1 MAKDQTTTNSDR
13 LIFDEVKERL
23 RDQFESIDS
32 IDTKAGIVLGFDG
45 AILAALLNSE
55 WFRGLP
61 IYFLVPI
68 LLLICLVTGIAL
80 KAFLIKGYRKDPE
93 PSQLIKGY
101 QGKMEKETLGQ
112 LIRNFEESFND
123 NSEPIEEKKK
133 YLNWSFKLLALA
145 VVVMAFVAF
154 LSSISD
160 NLTSYTSWK
169 IHRQEVIRHGRFR

>member
-61 IYFLVPI
+61 IYFLVI
-68 LLLICLVTGIAL
+68 STKRNQNIVLI
-80 KAFLIKGYRKDPE
+80 
-93 PSQLIKGY
+93 
-101 QGKMEKETLGQ
+101 
-112 LIRNFEESFND
+112 
-123 NSEPIEEKKK
+123 
-133 YLNWSFKLLALA
+133 
-145 VVVMAFVAF
+145 
-154 LSSISD
+154 
-160 NLTSYTSWK
+160 
-169 IHRQEVIRHGRFR
+169 